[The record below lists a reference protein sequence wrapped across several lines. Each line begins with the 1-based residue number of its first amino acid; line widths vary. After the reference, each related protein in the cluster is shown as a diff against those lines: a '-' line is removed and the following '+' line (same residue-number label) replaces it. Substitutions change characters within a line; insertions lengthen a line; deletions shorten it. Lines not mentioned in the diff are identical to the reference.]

1 MEAQDVQ
8 PESGHKGKKIMS
20 RTSAYAIKSLSC
32 SHNQNRMTMIE
43 KDGKLWYSQQE
54 AADFLS
60 STWRTM
66 TAIKRRVDSLVV
78 CKIANQN
85 YYEFESIARYN
96 QERQKP
102 TRRRDLALWKHPE
115 LKNHELI
122 SDEVL
127 ARDYYSTKE
136 ARRTLKLDYGTY
148 ERFYTTMTNNSIGSF
163 QSGRRIFWS
172 RRDVDALK
180 ERLDSSVEVTDQKLS
195 ELRQKVADLS
205 RKNEALTKE
214 NVLLQYKL
222 DVSEKER
229 AEYRNKYMGNKEVEK
244 VKNEELSRSAARLSH
259 LMEFSGSFLEMTLA
273 IMGFKLN
280 NQEKNVLRLY
290 FHGMDFNEIARR
302 RHSDSDT
309 VRNMLYRALEKVEEC
324 LKRISKAKDTLS
336 IMQQVIEEK

>member
-1 MEAQDVQ
+1 
-8 PESGHKGKKIMS
+8 MS
-20 RTSAYAIKSLSC
+20 RPSVYAIKLLSC
-32 SHNQNRMTMIE
+32 SHNQNRITMIE
-43 KDGKLWYSQQE
+43 KDGKLWYSQLE

-60 STWRTM
+60 STWKTM
-66 TAIKRRVDSLVV
+66 TAIKRRVDCLVV

-96 QERQKP
+96 QEKQKP
-102 TRRRDLALWKHPE
+102 SRRRNLALWKHPE

-127 ARDYYSTKE
+127 ARDYYPTKE
-136 ARRTLKLDYGTY
+136 ARRILKLDYGTY
-148 ERFYTTMTNNSIGSF
+148 ERFYTTMTNNSIGYF

-172 RRDVDALK
+172 RKDIDALK

-214 NVLLQYKL
+214 NILLKYKL

-229 AEYRNKYMGNKEVEK
+229 AEYRKKYMGNKEVEK
-244 VKNEELSRSAARLSH
+244 VKNEELSRLNAQVSN
-259 LMEFSGSFLEMTLA
+259 LMEFCSGFLEMTFA
-273 IMGFKLN
+273 IIGFKLN

-302 RHSDSDT
+302 RNSDSDT
-309 VRNMLYRALEKVEEC
+309 VRNQLYRALEKVEIYIQ
-324 LKRISKAKDTLS
+324 KITGAKDTLS
-336 IMQQVIEEK
+336 VIQQATEEK